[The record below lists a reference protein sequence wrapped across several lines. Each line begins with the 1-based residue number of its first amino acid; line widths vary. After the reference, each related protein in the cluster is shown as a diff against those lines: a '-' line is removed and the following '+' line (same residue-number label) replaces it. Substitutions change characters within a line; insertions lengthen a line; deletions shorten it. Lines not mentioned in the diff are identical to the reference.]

1 MTFSRR
7 FSVPGSRRLSWRL
20 LAPLCLSAL
29 LTGCLALPQTGLFAF
44 RLAVTSLGVEEVRI
58 GPYAVDARLD
68 TSDIM
73 SLAMSSLGA
82 GSLPVQATLAMGLG
96 LPVGMPPVEMSGFRW
111 SLDMPGLDPVR
122 GNYEQDVTLTSG
134 DDANLRLP
142 VAFDLLAGGRE
153 GLGPMVELASQLANR
168 GELPAGSQLAIT
180 PGDLRGLGM
189 TLPAGLLTPT
199 IRLGVGEDG
208 SLMPRG

>member
-1 MTFSRR
+1 MFRLVPARFRR
-7 FSVPGSRRLSWRL
+7 WRL

-73 SLAMSSLGA
+73 SLALSSLGA

-96 LPVGMPPVEMSGFRW
+96 LPTGMPPVEMSGFRW
-111 SLDMPGLDPVR
+111 RLDMPGVDPVS
-122 GNYEQDVTLTSG
+122 GQYEQDVTLTSG
-134 DDANLRLP
+134 DDANLRLRWP
-142 VAFDLLAGGRE
+142 STCWPAAARGWA
-153 GLGPMVELASQLANR
+153 PWWSWPASWRAR
-168 GELPAGSQLAIT
+168 ASCPPAASLPS
-180 PGDLRGLGM
+180 P
-189 TLPAGLLTPT
+189 PATCAAWA
-199 IRLGVGEDG
+199 
-208 SLMPRG
+208 